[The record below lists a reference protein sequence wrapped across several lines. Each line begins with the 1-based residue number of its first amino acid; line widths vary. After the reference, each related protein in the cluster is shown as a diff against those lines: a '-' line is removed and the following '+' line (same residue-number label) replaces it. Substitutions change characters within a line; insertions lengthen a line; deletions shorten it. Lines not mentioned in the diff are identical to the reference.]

1 MARKYTVEI
10 LVTMEYDVYV
20 MKNVLPRR
28 KAGIINEQEHFK
40 KVITYIRE
48 NELPLDEISKAT
60 GVPIEKLKDEN
71 VVLTH

>member
-1 MARKYTVEI
+1 MS
-10 LVTMEYDVYV
+10 
-20 MKNVLPRR
+20 KN
-28 KAGIINEQEHFK
+28 ISK

-71 VVLTH
+71 VVFDALEFLELCNYLNLEPRKLNL